1 MEDIEFAHKIR
12 NIKLLIYSST
22 FQNNGLKNETEIK
35 YTAKAYHLHGLIK
48 VAYSFS

>member
-22 FQNNGLKNETEIK
+22 FQNNGLKIMRMT
-35 YTAKAYHLHGLIK
+35 
-48 VAYSFS
+48 